1 MRRILFSSL
10 SLMLAGGLFAQQK
23 EGKVTYERTVQAQMT
38 LAMGGGAPTTQ
49 NITRTN
55 RFELNF
61 ANSKS
66 SWHQL
71 EDEMGDDGLSGITGG
86 SGNLIVRNFG
96 PGNDDITY
104 CDFSLS
110 KIVEQRSYM
119 DKQFLITDSIKK
131 AGTWKLT
138 EETKTILNH
147 LCRKAVSERAG
158 KRSMMTME
166 NGQMVRKEVDDTVS
180 VTAWFTTDI
189 PVAVGPETYG
199 QLPGLVLELETNH
212 GRTVYK
218 ALEISQKP
226 SLSAIKEPT
235 KGKKV
240 TRLEYVEETKKMM
253 DEMQKNGGMRF
264 RAG

>member
-1 MRRILFSSL
+1 MRRILFSGVSL
-10 SLMLAGGLFAQQK
+10 ILAGGLLAQQK
-23 EGKVTYERTVQAQMT
+23 EGKVTYERTTQAQMT
-38 LAMGGGAPTTQ
+38 LAMNGAAPTTQ

-61 ANSKS
+61 ANGKS

-86 SGNLIVRNFG
+86 GGNMIVRSIG
-96 PGNDDITY
+96 PGADDVTF
-104 CDFSLS
+104 CDFSQSRL
-110 KIVEQRSYM
+110 VEQRSYI
-119 DKQFLITDSIKK
+119 DKQFLIIDSIKK
-131 AGTWKLT
+131 TGTWKLT

-147 LCRKAVSERAG
+147 LCRKAVSERMG
-158 KRSMMTME
+158 KRNMMTME
-166 NGQMVRKEVDDTVS
+166 NGQMIRKEVDDTIS
-180 VTAWFTTDI
+180 VIAWFTTDI
-189 PVAVGPETYG
+189 PVAIGPETYG
-199 QLPGLVLELETNH
+199 QLPGLVLELEMNR
-212 GRTVYK
+212 GRTIYK

-240 TRLEYVEETKKMM
+240 TRVEYAEETKKLM